1 MKDDSIENRLAAL
14 RPSRLPQELAGRLA
28 APPPMPAAKI
38 VPFYRRSVVQW
49 SAAAGVVLALA
60 GVFFPRSSRPLPQAV
75 SETSTRVLSVTPV
88 TRVGQGAHLYDLV
101 EVEWERETTIV
112 SPVTAQ
118 AVVVQDRH
126 RSLVP
131 VTLQFD

>member
-1 MKDDSIENRLAAL
+1 MNDDSIENRLAAL
-14 RPSRLPQELAGRLA
+14 RPSRLPTEFAVRLA
-28 APPPMPAAKI
+28 SPPAVAAASI
-38 VPFYRRSVVQW
+38 VPLFRRRALLW
-49 SAAAGVVLALA
+49 TSAAAVALTLTAILA
-60 GVFFPRSSRPLPQAV
+60 PRPAKTAPPAV
-75 SETSTRVLSVTPV
+75 SGTSTRVVSVTPV
-88 TRVGQGAHLYDLV
+88 TRVGQGAALYDLV

-131 VTLQFD
+131 VSLHFD